1 MSYSGATISTSLTYL
16 TVIPMKNEFTWEV
29 EWNTVYTVAATSSY
43 LMAELCH
50 MIPTLC
56 VCVFVVCVC
65 VCVCVCARA
74 RVCVCR
80 GRDGGGVEDG
90 GGAAAAY
97 ARREE
102 ERAKERRNHTTK
114 RRKQSQFWDLAPR
127 GFEHISPLQYKA
139 MQGRDGL
146 CSHI

>member
-1 MSYSGATISTSLTYL
+1 MEHSIHCSHNFFLPHGRTMSHDT
-16 TVIPMKNEFTWEV
+16 
-29 EWNTVYTVAATSSY
+29 NT
-43 LMAELCH
+43 
-50 MIPTLC
+50 
-56 VCVFVVCVC
+56 VCVC
-65 VCVCVCARA
+65 VCGVCVCG
-74 RVCVCR
+74 VCVCVCGVCR

-146 CSHI
+146 CSLVECGYMQTLLGVDR